1 MDGVVAFVYATWVQ
15 MYPEMAGVSAPAANL
30 YFTQACQMCD
40 NTPASLII
48 DASPTGL
55 RAACLYALTA
65 HFAALAGQGNGGAGG
80 SGRGGLVGRISSASE
95 GSVSVSTENAGATAS
110 SAWYQQTQYGATYW
124 SLTAQFRTM
133 RYVPG
138 PQRNMDPWGYGR
150 RW

>member
-15 MYPEMAGVSAPAANL
+15 MYPEMAGVSQTAATL

-40 NTPASLII
+40 NTPASLIT
-48 DASPTGL
+48 DASATGL
-55 RAACLYALTA
+55 RAVCLYALTA

-95 GSVSVSTENAGATAS
+95 GSVSVSTEMAGATAS
-110 SAWYQQTQYGATYW
+110 SAWYQQTQYGSIYW

-133 RYVPG
+133 RYIPG
-138 PQRNMDPWGYGR
+138 PSRNMEPYGWR
-150 RW
+150 RR